1 MTAMRVF
8 AISNRGLAVIGIL
21 VAVLWSLI
29 YAERTL
35 TLRAQQD
42 YLEVMRSLTTTPVKT
57 QPVPSKPGF
66 SGHAAQA

>member
-1 MTAMRVF
+1 MRIF
-8 AISNRGLAVIGIL
+8 AISNRGLIVIGIL

-29 YAERTL
+29 CAERAL

-57 QPVPSKPGF
+57 EPNRNKPAFPGLPS
-66 SGHAAQA
+66 QA